1 MNQTDE
7 LKFSFRA
14 NIPDDVLAS
23 AVKHIHGGTR
33 DAARRICES
42 VLEGTYTKQVARDLF
57 PHIRRAAIE
66 SRLFTLSTEYQD
78 VIVTSRLNK
87 TKNHHHT
94 LIRVGQVLMTASSV
108 LTPYG
113 IVREADFRNSYA
125 AGPQMRFD
133 IDSRSSLSVVSRDD
147 EESIDDLLYGII
159 LYCPADNNRFEI
171 GSIVVGFPNHDC
183 SRYVDRLDLL
193 RLFPE
198 TAKKTEVELIE
209 DQAVVDLLLDEEE
222 TMVQPDESTTGERL

>member
-1 MNQTDE
+1 MNQNGD
-7 LKFSFRA
+7 LKDFFQA
-14 NIPDDVLAS
+14 NVPDLVLTS
-23 AVKHIHGGTR
+23 VVKHIHDGTR

-42 VLEGTYTKQVARDLF
+42 VEEGAYTKQVARDLF
-57 PHIRRAAIE
+57 PHVRRAAIE
-66 SRLFTLSTEYQD
+66 SRLFNLSTEYHD
-78 VIVTSRLNK
+78 VMVTSRLNR

-94 LIRVGQVLMTASSV
+94 LIRMGQVLITASAV

-133 IDSRSSLSVVSRDD
+133 IDARSSLAVVSRD
-147 EESIDDLLYGII
+147 EGSIDELLYGII
-159 LYCPADNNRFEI
+159 LYCPAENNRFEI

-183 SRYVDRLDLL
+183 TKYIDRLDLL

-198 TAKKTEVELIE
+198 TAKRTEVELIE
-209 DQAVVDLLLDEEE
+209 DQAVVNLLLDEDM
-222 TMVQPDESTTGERL
+222 TVIQPDESTTGERS